1 MFTVDKDDLKAAAEQ
16 YYSKAERDTKAD
28 LQKKAEKII
37 NENVIDPAAQ
47 AIKQMI
53 NGAMNDL
60 MQDMGMSDGS
70 SSDEQQQEE
79 ENDSTG
85 N

>member
-1 MFTVDKDDLKAAAEQ
+1 
-16 YYSKAERDTKAD
+16 
-28 LQKKAEKII
+28 
-37 NENVIDPAAQ
+37 
-47 AIKQMI
+47 MI